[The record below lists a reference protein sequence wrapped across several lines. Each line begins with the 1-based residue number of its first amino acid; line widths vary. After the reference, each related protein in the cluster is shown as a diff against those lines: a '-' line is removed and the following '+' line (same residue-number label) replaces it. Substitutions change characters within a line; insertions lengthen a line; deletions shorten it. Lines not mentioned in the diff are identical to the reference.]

1 RSGTAGSHFSG
12 DIVLAFSTAN
22 EGALTS
28 QFPEGS
34 DEVYETMR
42 LIPWGR
48 IDPFLTAAVQAVD
61 EAVWNALV
69 AAQDMTGRDGH
80 RSLALPHDEIRA
92 AVDES
97 RGV

>member
-1 RSGTAGSHFSG
+1 
-12 DIVLAFSTAN
+12 
-22 EGALTS
+22 
-28 QFPEGS
+28 
-34 DEVYETMR
+34 MR

>member
-1 RSGTAGSHFSG
+1 
-12 DIVLAFSTAN
+12 
-22 EGALTS
+22 
-28 QFPEGS
+28 
-34 DEVYETMR
+34 MR

-80 RSLALPHDEIRA
+80 RSLALPARRDPGGRRR
-92 AVDES
+92 VPRSLSD
-97 RGV
+97 GVAGGHGRPGA